1 MIGTHSAFARAEGGG
16 AGGPWGGAGPLGRG
30 NLGLF
35 TVTTKVGQ
43 DWSVGDHVIGFD
55 TGGEG

>member
-1 MIGTHSAFARAEGGG
+1 MHLRGRRGGG

-43 DWSVGDHVIGFD
+43 DWSVGDQVIGFD
-55 TGGEG
+55 TGGGG